1 MRRICGCD
9 GYGVPQAKRSAI
21 VFFLNLKIKD
31 PESIAAKIMVEYNS
45 RVVSQVHMQISAPW
59 DRQFFFLNPR
69 VQPRNMPKS
78 RCRFLQPYLGN
89 TPPST

>member
-21 VFFLNLKIKD
+21 FFLNLKVKD

-45 RVVSQVHMQISAPW
+45 IGL
-59 DRQFFFLNPR
+59 F
-69 VQPRNMPKS
+69 PKS
-78 RCRFLQPYLGN
+78 TCKFLHPEIGIFF
-89 TPPST
+89 S